1 MARSASMAIGCD
13 SSTCLIISTPE
24 QYDID
29 PATGIGG
36 LETVSTVTT
45 GDYERRKR
53 AFRQAVR
60 EWRYGS
66 AKKNLR
72 PWHPVNVAKRAAPD
86 ATGMNLAVE
95 A

>member
-1 MARSASMAIGCD
+1 MLTVSILRKYLTKSAQNLFLEPFQVDMGR
-13 SSTCLIISTPE
+13 
-24 QYDID
+24 
-29 PATGIGG
+29 G